1 MFVRHWKTGKKRG
14 FGLGSGCRILCF
26 SASLVPT
33 FSFGENF
40 TFTPGRPN
48 GEGTDLRKVQDKILN
63 WTPPGRFPLI
73 PLLK

>member
-1 MFVRHWKTGKKRG
+1 MVVDVEVWEGVTKNSF
-14 FGLGSGCRILCF
+14 C

-48 GEGTDLRKVQDKILN
+48 GEGTDLRKVQDKILD